1 MASGGKPHHPDLRC
15 DNRPAREAATRLAG
29 GDSRPAR
36 RARARRGDGGAAG
49 DRHRGG
55 ARARA
60 APPLVAGQR
69 RPRRHARACR
79 LEGSPGRLRAGAVS
93 STGLIAISEK
103 ARRWGILPAYHG
115 WQGNVVETPPDV
127 EQAILDAM
135 GAAAER
141 PPRVRRP
148 NLPDE
153 PCAPAP
159 ERVWGWAVQLYAL
172 RSRESWGVGDF
183 ADLRHFARWSRR
195 AGASAIL
202 LNPLG
207 AQTPTLPYQP
217 SPYFA
222 STRRF
227 RNIVYL
233 RVEEVEGA
241 DRVDFAAERETARML
256 NQHRLI
262 DYNQVFQLKSQALE
276 KVFHAARQPRGLAS
290 YEAR

>member
-1 MASGGKPHHPDLRC
+1 
-15 DNRPAREAATRLAG
+15 
-29 GDSRPAR
+29 
-36 RARARRGDGGAAG
+36 
-49 DRHRGG
+49 
-55 ARARA
+55 
-60 APPLVAGQR
+60 
-69 RPRRHARACR
+69 
-79 LEGSPGRLRAGAVS
+79 
-93 STGLIAISEK
+93 
-103 ARRWGILPAYHG
+103 
-115 WQGNVVETPPDV
+115 
-127 EQAILDAM
+127 M

-148 NLPDE
+148 KLRDE

-217 SPYFA
+217 SPYYA

-227 RNIVYL
+227 RNILYL
-233 RVEEVEGA
+233 RVEEIEGA
-241 DRVDFAAERETARML
+241 DTVDLAALRDAARRLNDQRIIDYDEVFFRVLSEGEVSEEWGGMHTCAARAPRCATSPPSTALARCMDPPGAAGRETW
-256 NQHRLI
+256 
-262 DYNQVFQLKSQALE
+262 DW
-276 KVFHAARQPRGLAS
+276 
-290 YEAR
+290 